1 MTPLLK
7 KLESKELITRKRSEK
22 DERIMIVSLT
32 EKGIALKDAA
42 VEIPEKVFCETQLN
56 IEEAVTLKDSL
67 TKLLNKI
74 T

>member
-1 MTPLLK
+1 
-7 KLESKELITRKRSEK
+7 
-22 DERIMIVSLT
+22 MIVSLT